1 MSGSDK
7 QARAL
12 KGMAQDNVAVI
23 LSAAKSGD
31 VIQMECHGNSEALTC
46 VTDIPAFHKIAT
58 VGINQGE
65 IVIRRGTPIGVA
77 TKAIGKGELV
87 HVHNIKSQRAQKTAV
102 L

>member
-1 MSGSDK
+1 MSGGNK
-7 QARAL
+7 QTRAL
-12 KGMAQDNVAVI
+12 KGLPQDNVAVI

-31 VIQMECHGNSEALTC
+31 VIQMDCHGTVEALTC

-58 VGINQGE
+58 AGINPGD
-65 IVIRRGTPIGVA
+65 VVVRRGTAIGLA

-87 HVHNIKSQRAQKTAV
+87 HVHNIKSQRAQKTAI